1 MARKRTSTNI
11 LNLAQYK
18 QFKATTQHLLNN
30 LAVIADHRGEM
41 LRTYELDAYDTD
53 SPPQSDLEPLSELLK
68 TKAST
73 LDSPFRLAVVGH
85 FCRGKSTLIN
95 AMLNRK
101 LLTGDLRP
109 NTATSAILR
118 YGNPERFRVTFKS
131 NSGKQPKE
139 YFVKSPEDLASS
151 LAQFTSEAAVAS
163 DVELNENCAI
173 SGDVQKYIDLMQGK
187 KESLAQLIDVVEVWC
202 GSEFLNSNNIEI
214 IDTPGLGSVFK
225 EHKQVT
231 LNIIPN
237 VDATIFVVQ
246 PDPGISKR
254 EAAFIELIKEQVANI
269 FFVVTKADQIAKEEI
284 PEMLDF
290 IRDVVKNT
298 VGFPVEHIYPVSA
311 INALRGNWNES
322 GFSLFM
328 PSLQRFLLE
337 NNGVG
342 RLLSSSRVARGY
354 CDQMIIYVE
363 KDIKAQ
369 SQSLREL
376 YDERH
381 KIQLATRQIKLQKQE
396 LIDTIDSRI
405 QEIILQA
412 LHGLESIPAKI
423 RKNVEQKIDSLN
435 LQQLENADEFLQ
447 PVMKDTVVCWLRENQ
462 TSFEKEMNRLNHRV
476 KQEVKEMLG
485 DIQSFR
491 EQQIFDRNF
500 EIQLNSPISTNNL
513 ISTSI
518 GNDIV
523 KMLTSMKITGI
534 VANFIGGL
542 IDVSSEF
549 VNGVRNFIGGLF
561 GGRSRL
567 PQSSQH
573 ERLQKARQKIREV
586 LLAEVENS
594 TKNAYEVMIEG
605 YINDNSQ
612 QINGVRNV
620 IEEIFQDWGIKLQE
634 CINNLIN
641 SNVNA
646 RLNQLNSQIKQL
658 ENNTSEEDLKNN
670 IEMYRQQE
678 QHLQDLLLQIC
689 ELETSL
695 AAFKAN
701 PPLS

>member
-1 MARKRTSTNI
+1 MTIKVTSKKT
-11 LNLAQYK
+11 LNLAHYK
-18 QFKATTQHLLNN
+18 QWKATIQHLLKD
-30 LAVIADHRGEM
+30 LAVIADHRSEM

-53 SPPQSDLEPLSELLK
+53 SPPQSNLEPLSELLK

-73 LDSPFRLAVVGH
+73 LDSAFRLAVVGH

-118 YGNPERFRVTFKS
+118 YGKPERFRVTFKS
-131 NSGKQPKE
+131 HSGKQPEE
-139 YFVKSPEDLASS
+139 YFAESPENLASS

-163 DVELNENCAI
+163 DAELDEHSTI
-173 SGDVQKYIDLMQGK
+173 STDAQKYIDLMQGK
-187 KESLAQLIDVVEVWC
+187 EESLAELIDLVEVWC
-202 GSEFLNSNNIEI
+202 SSEFLNSNNIEI

-231 LNIIPN
+231 LNIIPQ

-269 FFVVTKADQIAKEEI
+269 FFVVTKADQIAKHEI
-284 PEMLDF
+284 PEMVDF
-290 IRDVVKNT
+290 IRDVVQNT

-311 INALRGNWNES
+311 LNALRGNWNES
-322 GFSLFM
+322 GFSVFM

-342 RLLSSSRVARGY
+342 RLLSASRVARGY
-354 CDQMIIYVE
+354 CDQMMIYVE

-376 YDERH
+376 YDERN
-381 KIQLATRQIKLQKQE
+381 KINLATSQIKLQKQA
-396 LIDTIDSRI
+396 LIETIDSRI
-405 QEIILQA
+405 QDIIFQA
-412 LHGLESIPAKI
+412 VHGLESIPGKI
-423 RKNVEQKIDSLN
+423 RKNVEQKIDSLS
-435 LQQLENADEFLQ
+435 LQQLENADEFLH
-447 PVMKDTVVCWLRENQ
+447 PEMKDTVVCWLRENQ
-462 TSFEKEMNRLNHRV
+462 TSFENEMNRLNLRV
-476 KQEVKEMLG
+476 KEEVKEMLG

-500 EIQLNSPISTNNL
+500 EIQLNSPITTNNL

-523 KMLTSMKITGI
+523 KMLTSMKITVI

-542 IDVSSEF
+542 IDVGSEF
-549 VNGVRNFIGGLF
+549 VSGVKNVIGGLF
-561 GGRSRL
+561 GGRKR
-567 PQSSQH
+567 PSQPYQQ
-573 ERLQKARQKIREV
+573 ERLHKARQKIREV

-594 TKNAYEVMIEG
+594 RKNAYEVMIEG
-605 YINDNSQ
+605 YINDNGQ
-612 QINGVRNV
+612 QINGVRDA

-634 CINNLIN
+634 SISNLIN

-646 RLNQLNSQIKQL
+646 TLNQLNRQIQQL
-658 ENNTSEEDLKNN
+658 ENHTSEEDLKNN
-670 IEMYRQQE
+670 IEMYHQQE
-678 QHLQDLLLQIC
+678 QHLQDLLRQIC
-689 ELETSL
+689 TLEASL
-695 AAFKAN
+695 TAFN
-701 PPLS
+701 G

>member
-1 MARKRTSTNI
+1 MTIKRTSTNL

-18 QFKATTQHLLNN
+18 QWKAKIQSLLND
-30 LAVIADHRGEM
+30 LAIIADNRGEM
-41 LRTYELDAYDTD
+41 LRTHELDTYDTD
-53 SPPQSDLEPLSELLK
+53 DLPQSNLEPLSQLLK

-131 NSGKQPKE
+131 NSGKKPEE
-139 YFVKSPEDLASS
+139 YFAKSPENLASS
-151 LAQFTSEAAVAS
+151 LAQFTSEATVAS
-163 DVELNENCAI
+163 DAELDEHSAI
-173 SGDVQKYIDLMQGK
+173 STDAQKYIDLMQGK
-187 KESLAQLIDVVEVWC
+187 EESLAQLIDIVEVWC
-202 GSEFLNSNNIEI
+202 SSEFLNSNNIEI

-231 LNIIPN
+231 LNIIPQ

-254 EAAFIELIKEQVANI
+254 EAAFIDLIKEQVANI

-284 PEMLDF
+284 PEMVDF

-311 INALRGNWNES
+311 LNALRGHWNES

-328 PSLQRFLLE
+328 PSLQRFLIE

-342 RLLSSSRVARGY
+342 RLLSAARVARGY
-354 CDQMIIYVE
+354 CDQMMIYVE

-369 SQSLREL
+369 SQSLIEL
-376 YDERH
+376 YDERN
-381 KIQLATRQIKLQKQE
+381 KINVATHQIKLQKQE

-405 QEIILQA
+405 QEIIFQA
-412 LHGLESIPAKI
+412 LHGLESMPGKI
-423 RKNVEQKIDSLN
+423 RKNVEQQIDSLN
-435 LQQLENADEFLQ
+435 LQQLEYADEFLQ
-447 PVMKDTVVCWLRENQ
+447 PVMKDTVICWLRENQ
-462 TSFEKEMNRLNHRV
+462 TSFEKEINRLNHRV
-476 KQEVKEMLG
+476 KQEVKDMLG

-549 VNGVRNFIGGLF
+549 VGGVKKLIRGLF
-561 GGRSRL
+561 GGRKQP
-567 PQSSQH
+567 PQPYQQ
-573 ERLQKARQKIREV
+573 ERLHKARQKIREI
-586 LLAEVENS
+586 LLAEVANS
-594 TKNAYEVMIEG
+594 KKNAYEVMIEG
-605 YINDNSQ
+605 YINHHGQ
-612 QINGVRNV
+612 QITGVRDA
-620 IEEIFQDWGIKLQE
+620 IEEIFQDWGRTLQE
-634 CINNLIN
+634 SISNLIN

-646 RLNQLNSQIKQL
+646 TLNQLNRQIQQL
-658 ENNTSEEDLKNN
+658 ENQTSEEDLKNN

-678 QHLQDLLLQIC
+678 QHLQDLLRQIC
-689 ELETSL
+689 TLEANL
-695 AAFKAN
+695 AAFN
-701 PPLS
+701 G